1 MEQLRF
7 DWWGCW
13 VEVRS
18 PYEPHAWADD
28 APGRPPVPATE
39 KEARALALS
48 ILGPPERYDSQG
60 RRILEC
66 DEWGPVVVAKQ
77 TNVRVPIRERQK

>member
-7 DWWGCW
+7 EWW
-13 VEVRS
+13 VS
-18 PYEPHAWADD
+18 PHEPHAWADD
-28 APGRPPVPATE
+28 DPGRAPVQATPQ
-39 KEARALALS
+39 EARALALS

-66 DEWGPVVVAKQ
+66 DEWGPVVVAKA
-77 TNVRVPIRERQK
+77 TSGSVRNEA

>member
-60 RRILEC
+60 RRVLEARKLHRFI
-66 DEWGPVVVAKQ
+66 GA
-77 TNVRVPIRERQK
+77 